1 MTDFG
6 TITITTKQSQ
16 FSLPYNWPK
25 RDDLEGRLDFLLS
38 MIGNAGY
45 KVFDTQLS
53 SNERRAIQV
62 WLVMQHMTD
71 SIRRFIMVMPGFAS
85 AFKNASLSMKELRK
99 AMERIA
105 YEKSKICPTG

>member
-38 MIGNAGY
+38 MIGDAGY

-53 SNERRAIQV
+53 SNERHVIQV
-62 WLVMQHMTD
+62 WLVMRHIID
-71 SIRRFIMVMPGFAS
+71 SIRGFIAVIPSFAS
-85 AFKNASLSMKELRK
+85 DCKNASKNAILSMEEFRK
-99 AMERIA
+99 AIER
-105 YEKSKICPTG
+105 ERG